1 MQTVK
6 HQTSEFNKPTEMERL
21 ELVEKKVEIQK
32 KRLEIKKEKIS
43 MSKIALEKEKEHLDL
58 LDKKVSIQ
66 TKELENK
73 KAELDME
80 EIHVN
85 RIFDADRMLNDKIF
99 SVLIALVSKTIDD
112 ERTIMGSE
120 PFYTPLIKG
129 KHRDIALNKLMDL
142 ITKL

>member
-1 MQTVK
+1 METVK
-6 HQTSEFNKPTEMERL
+6 HLTSELKRPTEKERL

-43 MSKIALEKEKEHLDL
+43 MSKIALEKEYLDL
-58 LDKKVSIQ
+58 LDKKVSIR

-80 EIHVN
+80 EILVN
-85 RIFDADRMLNDKIF
+85 RNFDVDRMLNDKIF
-99 SVLIALVSKTIDD
+99 SVLLTLASKTIDED
-112 ERTIMGSE
+112 RTILGSE
-120 PFYTPLIKG
+120 PFYKPLISG
-129 KHRDIALNKLMDL
+129 HNREIVIQKLIEL

>member
-1 MQTVK
+1 METVK
-6 HQTSEFNKPTEMERL
+6 HLTSEFNKPTEKERL
-21 ELVEKKVEIQK
+21 ELIEKRVEIQK

-80 EIHVN
+80 EIIVN
-85 RIFDADRMLNDKIF
+85 RNHDVDRMLNDKIF
-99 SVLIALVSKTIDD
+99 SVLISLVSKTIDED
-112 ERTIMGSE
+112 RTILGSE
-120 PFYTPLIKG
+120 PFYKPLISGHNREIVTK
-129 KHRDIALNKLMDL
+129 KLIEL